1 MKEKVKNAFLE
12 VNWPE
17 ILHKVLLVIFVFYI
31 SLAIVGCNILIE
43 NKVSNN
49 FIVIKHFFIVSGI
62 LSSIGFSIYLVHY
75 LSLKNA
81 LRLFWSYVTYLPI
94 SYFLLVTRNINNEDF
109 KIWNFGKNH
118 FFEYRGLILVIFVIV
133 LALLVKRIVDT
144 CHLQKQFN
152 SFFQDYHYSESPF
165 YYLIV
170 LLVIADSK
178 LIAIFSNIVSSTI
191 IDENISKFVSQLA
204 INLFLTF
211 VAFYFI
217 IRFTFQ
223 AFNALKK
230 NEPNF
235 SLVITASLLLA
246 LIFNYTIQLGVKI
259 NGSLMDMYIFP
270 GATLYQII
278 CIAILNVLIF
288 IIFNRFLISFILAS
302 LFWVTISIANYI
314 KYDMRNEPLLISD
327 FIWIK
332 DMDLIFSYIDTT
344 IVIYVSVAFIA
355 VILFYIKLRS
365 KILTGKIFNQ
375 KRYRATSFA
384 FLAIIITSFYS
395 IFVNSDDGKIIDD
408 IPVVSQ
414 LNNNYNV
421 FWLGNS
427 THSTYRSLLY
437 VWTKQVT
444 SKAMDKPEG
453 YSKSRVEEIVQKY
466 TDLADEINQNRTEEI
481 SDQTVIYILSES
493 FADPNLLSAVSLNQ
507 DIIPNIRQIS
517 SETTSGLMKSDGY
530 GGGTANMEFQTLT
543 SLPMYNFSSSIST
556 LTNEVIPLMSN
567 IPSLSSEYYSENRI
581 AVHLGDALT
590 YSRSTM
596 YNKLGFET
604 FIAREN
610 GTENISDAVF
620 VGDYPSDESTYNTV
634 IDNINPSVS
643 QFFSVITYQNHV
655 PWDYND
661 ESVIAEGVD
670 FTDEENSELTNF
682 SSLLSV
688 TDSATQSFLNELAQ
702 IDKKITVVFYGDHLP
717 GFYPNSTFEDSPE
730 QQYQTN
736 YFIWSNYQANKL
748 DYPYVNS
755 SDFTSLLLAH
765 TNSKVSPYYALFTE
779 VLNNASI
786 DKEELTDEQ
795 QKIADDLKIIQY
807 DLTVGKGY
815 INDYENFFEFD

>member
-1 MKEKVKNAFLE
+1 
-12 VNWPE
+12 
-17 ILHKVLLVIFVFYI
+17 
-31 SLAIVGCNILIE
+31 
-43 NKVSNN
+43 
-49 FIVIKHFFIVSGI
+49 
-62 LSSIGFSIYLVHY
+62 
-75 LSLKNA
+75 
-81 LRLFWSYVTYLPI
+81 
-94 SYFLLVTRNINNEDF
+94 
-109 KIWNFGKNH
+109 
-118 FFEYRGLILVIFVIV
+118 
-133 LALLVKRIVDT
+133 
-144 CHLQKQFN
+144 
-152 SFFQDYHYSESPF
+152 
-165 YYLIV
+165 
-170 LLVIADSK
+170 
-178 LIAIFSNIVSSTI
+178 
-191 IDENISKFVSQLA
+191 
-204 INLFLTF
+204 
-211 VAFYFI
+211 
-217 IRFTFQ
+217 
-223 AFNALKK
+223 
-230 NEPNF
+230 
-235 SLVITASLLLA
+235 
-246 LIFNYTIQLGVKI
+246 
-259 NGSLMDMYIFP
+259 
-270 GATLYQII
+270 
-278 CIAILNVLIF
+278 
-288 IIFNRFLISFILAS
+288 
-302 LFWVTISIANYI
+302 
-314 KYDMRNEPLLISD
+314 
-327 FIWIK
+327 
-332 DMDLIFSYIDTT
+332 MDLIFSYIDTT

-779 VLNNASI
+779 VLNNTSI

>member
-1 MKEKVKNAFLE
+1 MF
-12 VNWPE
+12 
-17 ILHKVLLVIFVFYI
+17 
-31 SLAIVGCNILIE
+31 
-43 NKVSNN
+43 
-49 FIVIKHFFIVSGI
+49 
-62 LSSIGFSIYLVHY
+62 
-75 LSLKNA
+75 
-81 LRLFWSYVTYLPI
+81 
-94 SYFLLVTRNINNEDF
+94 
-109 KIWNFGKNH
+109 
-118 FFEYRGLILVIFVIV
+118 
-133 LALLVKRIVDT
+133 
-144 CHLQKQFN
+144 
-152 SFFQDYHYSESPF
+152 
-165 YYLIV
+165 
-170 LLVIADSK
+170 LVIADSK
-178 LIAIFSNIVSSTI
+178 LIGIFSNIISSTI
-191 IDENISKFVSQLA
+191 IDENISKFVGQLA

-211 VAFYFI
+211 VASYFV

-223 AFNALKK
+223 AFNAIKR

-235 SLVITASLLLA
+235 SLAVTASLLLA
-246 LIFNYTIQLGVKI
+246 LIFNYTIQLGLKT
-259 NGSLMDMYIFP
+259 NGSLMNMYVFP

-278 CIAILNVLIF
+278 CIALLNISIF
-288 IIFNRFLISFILAS
+288 IIFNRFLISFIFAS
-302 LFWVTISIANYI
+302 LVWITISIANYM

-332 DMDLIFSYIDTT
+332 DLDLIFSYIDTT
-344 IVIYVSVAFIA
+344 IVIYVFIAFIA
-355 VILFYIKLRS
+355 IILLYIKLRS
-365 KILTGKIFNQ
+365 KILTGKIFKQ
-375 KRYRATSFA
+375 KRYRAASFA
-384 FLAIIITSFYS
+384 FLAIIVTSFYS
-395 IFVNSDDGKIIDD
+395 IFVNNDDGKIIDG

-444 SKAMDKPEG
+444 SKAMDGSEG
-453 YSKSRVEEIVQKY
+453 YSESRIEEIVKEY
-466 TDLADEINQNRTEEI
+466 TGLADEINQNRTEEI

-493 FADPNLLSAVSLNQ
+493 FADPSLLSAVSLNQ
-507 DIIPNIRQIS
+507 DVIPNIRQIS
-517 SETTSGLMKSDGY
+517 SGTTSGLMKSDGF

-567 IPSLSSEYYSENRI
+567 IPSLSSEYDSENRI
-581 AVHLGDALT
+581 AVHLGNALT
-590 YSRSTM
+590 YSRSMM
-596 YNKLGFET
+596 YNKLGFKT

-610 GTENISDAVF
+610 GTENISDTVF

-634 IDNINPSVS
+634 INNINPDVS
-643 QFFSVITYQNHV
+643 QFFSIITYQNHV
-655 PWDYND
+655 PWDYSD
-661 ESVIAEGVD
+661 ESIIAEGAD
-670 FTDEENSELTNF
+670 FIDEENSELTNF

-688 TDSATQSFLNELAQ
+688 TDSATQSFLNELSQ

-736 YFIWSNYQANKL
+736 CFIWSNYQTNKL

-765 TNSKVSPYYALFTE
+765 TNSKVSPYYALLTE

-786 DKEELTDEQ
+786 DKEELADEQ
-795 QKIADDLKIIQY
+795 QKIANDLKIIQY

-815 INDYENFFEFD
+815 INGYEKFFEFN